1 MKTNLYKSF
10 FLALACVCGASLF
23 VLADGAKAP
32 EGGRYVGDSSV
43 SVPANAYVTFS
54 TVYNGKRYYLGV
66 DTVAAKAVPP
76 KDTVTWYEGANYATM
91 WIAGP
96 LWSPTGGVLA
106 NKDYTRTIQSV
117 WLAERVSRN
126 RYLALGAG
134 TGTYSTLRLLAD
146 GTMWHT
152 AKDTREPSKY
162 INGFLYYYSDAT
174 GIDVY
179 RYLRYDPIYGFSRL
193 YAEKPANSQR
203 ISVWDRKIGS
213 DLHFDIRPKSI
224 PIGWETHDKDT
235 TNYQITAKLTYYESI
250 DRFRS
255 RFDNTD
261 IFASRSAAIE
271 DQEELVS
278 DHGLTGYY
286 VWKSNPSIDPEHPE
300 TYNGKSLMPYYGVTS
315 YDLNDPEN
323 PVVNYGWLDSTM
335 VYVREDGFSLKTA
348 ENLWYDTIFAIGSAP
363 FDMLRKPAGGGAPTP
378 GNYANHTD
386 QLYVKFTCD
395 GVQYTDSVLVTRET
409 YHNNPFVNLETASD
423 PTDKVFPYTYTDQ
436 KLNPENVLN
445 VAITAA
451 DTAATFN
458 ISALYSAGNE
468 VQTKDHIAVSHYV
481 GEEMVLD
488 MDVPCHR
495 DTIWEYDEDG
505 NVKIDPNTGDPIYS
519 DIVLYDTLLV
529 CALEPDGVTPST
541 WVENVRLTARNQ
553 IRVKV
558 FQSNPDVAENRVAQI
573 QYTYRYWHSSAKGDQ
588 KEVTRSIWIT
598 QKWHGADNAKLYT
611 FNHKGTLDAKGLQA
625 VHEKVYTMYAIPS
638 ESHSLPLHRDHWG
651 YYRWFIYDGDHKDRD
666 VEHGTWRY
674 TLGKEPKNNQGEVFI
689 PINNATSTTSRG
701 QWDMSMGTPNH
712 FIVGDATPIPAISY
726 GASSTDTIDIACDVS
741 AYIDTAA
748 VGVVGNLKSLTEP
761 TLSYR
766 NVFQIKPAKRQA
778 DKMADCRVNGGA
790 GHDGWMEDIKIIAPA
805 KRTIGFFPKYPIA
818 ENGSDIVEDHLQYIY
833 YFNPDASGHVDNNMG
848 VKNTATGYEDDKTKC
863 YARIG
868 KKYTAGK
875 TKRRAKLLTKDDIDT
890 IGTEGPKTIKVLVVS
905 ANKSHG
911 YVLGKEPGE
920 EEATYGRIGGKTDTL
935 ALREYLENT
944 YLDATINGKTHQV
957 QPAFVISLTKETGNT
972 IIRFTHEESPRGL
985 WSYYRAGLSE
995 NYRVRWIM
1003 GSGSISGTDKI
1014 TYSHPA
1020 TVSGNRITNSDPA
1033 ILKLHMSFSAGTTGI
1048 LHRTGYL
1055 TSYQREG
1062 WGTLLSPYEY
1072 SQYLYVPDDDKA
1084 GYTGADASD
1093 QYWLIY
1099 QIIEPE
1105 DELHYETPTWYRS
1118 TNLGSS
1124 WEPVAHW
1131 DYDANEGVQD
1141 RAGHTMGAD
1150 ASLLIDNTVYKN
1162 ENETIVYCLR
1172 TEHFNL
1178 AKVTL
1183 VTRDIK
1189 KEGPNPGQGSIK
1201 SEDDVQNNY
1210 TILYDL
1216 GMDEWPKPGT
1226 TEVRAHNHHMPWGFT
1241 ELSYHY
1247 PLSAIP
1253 ASQRVNGDSELPA
1266 KGEYAF
1272 INKFVVPEGEDNAGE
1287 GIECLDGAEKGYMM
1301 CIHAAPKRTTIMR
1314 FEYPAPSCSD
1324 QQIYLV
1330 ADYCNPTS
1338 NAYQPMITADLEG
1351 WTGTKWKPIYRYKT
1365 GKIPYKEE
1373 GKTWCQMA
1381 LPIARDSIKGYAKF
1395 RCTAT
1400 LNGSGTTENAFLLID
1415 RLRFIEKNRAFSV
1428 FQNKANCIKD
1438 DSVTVLVRLN
1448 YKADPVLYEPGKL
1461 VACQFQKWDNTAN
1474 DGAGGYVPMT
1484 NAEIRPG
1491 YLQEG
1496 FSSSDT
1502 PLKTTMGNDYGFL
1515 LIPEANYDPSASNT
1529 VGGQSALR
1537 NALITAAQAKGA
1549 SSTTAPEHSLDET
1562 GSVRSFEQVIAHD
1575 YEDFGTSTNR
1585 HIKSFVKVGDDW
1597 MLYVN
1602 CRLPIAAT
1610 DNGTFRIGMTTM
1622 RNLDDTPTFDE
1633 EHCATFRIFN
1643 IKQTTSLLVNGA
1655 AWPNH
1660 TRAELTGSTPELTLL
1675 PANET
1680 QRASIKLTV
1689 PSSYGGKPVTNPRCK
1704 FDLLHV
1710 SEDVR
1715 ADNAASNAAF
1725 EAKYHCT
1732 RFQFIDDMEAF
1743 RTDDER
1749 NIMRDMTNWSAIR
1762 PEYFTYTGRTPAV
1775 ANAIYNR
1782 LNYLVTSGLLEIG
1795 LDYRDIYMGDKA
1807 DSYFYLLPV
1816 PATGLFD
1823 VTNGNKAGNADTTL
1837 RASVCN
1843 DTLWLQLHSEEPEY
1857 KLRYGYDSR
1866 VGDTYIVPTIRATRS
1881 EANGLDSKDLKVRVA
1896 HITSE
1901 DTKAAVLGWQTTKL
1915 IETNDPSWSKGDA
1928 AKEFYYVQDKNVQS
1942 PATNLD
1948 GYYESGDTVHF
1959 TPKTGTTFRLKA
1971 GYWYRFSTPFFGVTD
1986 PNTTYSVDET
1996 DDNIKGHSQF
2006 ILAIAPDTVRWT
2018 PAHPDAANLWN
2029 DDQNWTPVM
2038 HNTPEGGFLATVP
2051 MGDTKV
2057 IIPQVE
2063 GGLTPIVSD
2072 VVEDQKDTLHF
2083 GYAKNT
2089 CSAILFYP
2097 NAEILGQE
2105 RLNYNTAY
2113 VDVPMTTGKWQTF
2126 SPALD
2131 DVYAGDMYIPFSTSF
2146 NPADPA
2152 SGASID
2158 NVDFAPKPFPYGA
2171 AYNGSY
2177 NPRVYP
2183 FAFYQGFYNSSVP
2196 VAFYNTDEDDLPV
2209 VTTMEQSKNSVDWV
2223 KTNALDMYYAPGKAC
2238 ILTGYDPSDE
2248 DGNPL
2253 VVRLPKP
2260 VDTYYGYGQY
2270 GGNYISGSAVNITR
2284 ENKMTHNLAYDQYAT
2299 GFSASEG
2306 MTYTLTNASESNI
2319 FFFGNPT
2326 MALIDVYSLCL
2337 DNADVLKH
2345 EDGTYHF
2352 TAYNLIDGDNYVS
2365 KEITGRGQFFVA
2377 PQRAVGLIANDT
2389 QKAAKQLSIKLK
2401 PSALVAITGDGR
2413 LVSVEEPAKPMPR
2426 RAPLAATAINKKR
2439 LYIAAA
2445 NETDWGVKKAYLTL
2459 GEQEGAQP
2467 GYRFGEDALSIA
2479 SGLNYYSDESFSTPL
2494 SLYTIADNQAMML
2507 DVRDT
2512 ISMVPLAFTTLDEKY
2527 TFSEYT
2533 LLSFAMEGDWKEPLY
2548 LFDAVTGDSIRI
2560 VNGLQLSVV
2569 TPQSDQLR
2577 YYINGAANTSSAD
2590 DHSGTPTG
2598 IEIVNEPNDQVPNDQ
2613 MGNDQMVHIY
2623 DVLGRHVMTL
2633 APDDLIYNVKLPTGV
2648 YIISRSNKTERMII
2662 K

>member
-1 MKTNLYKSF
+1 MMRIGKLLSTAILKWLFIFCYF
-10 FLALACVCGASLF
+10 GCMGATMS
-23 VLADGAKAP
+23 VYAQGGEKAP
-32 EGGRYVGDSSV
+32 AAIAGKYVIDNTV
-43 SVPANAYVTFS
+43 AVPAGAYTTFS
-54 TVYNGKRYYLGV
+54 TVYEGKRYYLGIDTTRAKAIPAK
-66 DTVAAKAVPP
+66 DTVA
-76 KDTVTWYEGANYATM
+76 WYDQPNYASM
-91 WIAGP
+91 WVVGGLYNPRATSSTDVLPDKNYQRAIES
-96 LWSPTGGVLA
+96 LWI
-106 NKDYTRTIQSV
+106 R
-117 WLAERVSRN
+117 ERCSRKK
-126 RYLALGAG
+126 YLALGDAP
-134 TGTYSTLRLLAD
+134 TGVMYNPLILRDSSTATPN
-146 GTMWHT
+146 GNVAIWYTQ
-152 AKDTREPSKY
+152 KDDREPSKY
-162 INGFLYYYSDAT
+162 INGFLYYYSNAS

-179 RYLRYDPIYGFSRL
+179 RYLRYDPIYGFSRA
-193 YAEKPANSQR
+193 YAAKPDNSQR

-271 DQEELVS
+271 DQQKLVS
-278 DHGLTGYY
+278 THGLTGYY

-315 YDLNDPEN
+315 YDDSSDPEN

-386 QLYVKFTCD
+386 QLYIKFTCD

-423 PTDKVFPYTYTDQ
+423 PTDKVFPYTYTNL

-468 VQTKDHIAVSHYV
+468 VQTKDHIAVSRYV
-481 GEEMVLD
+481 GEEMVLNL
-488 MDVPCHR
+488 DVRCHR

-505 NVKIDPNTGDPIYS
+505 NVEIDPITGDPIYS

-529 CALEPDGVTPST
+529 RALEPDGVTPST

-558 FQSNPDVAENRVAQI
+558 LQSNPDVAENRVAQI

-674 TLGKEPKNNQGEVFI
+674 TLGKEPKNNRGEVFI

-712 FIVGDATPIPAISY
+712 FIVGDATPIPAINY
-726 GASSTDTIDIACDVS
+726 GASATDTIDVACDVS

-748 VGVVGNLKSLTEP
+748 VGVVGSLKSLTEP

-778 DKMADCRVNGGA
+778 DKMADCRVNGGT
-790 GHDGWMEDIKIIAPA
+790 GHNGWMEDIKIIAPA

-848 VKNTATGYEDDKTKC
+848 VKNTATGYEYDKTKC

-868 KKYTAGK
+868 KKYK
-875 TKRRAKLLTKDDIDT
+875 TGDST
-890 IGTEGPKTIKVLVVS
+890 
-905 ANKSHG
+905 
-911 YVLGKEPGE
+911 
-920 EEATYGRIGGKTDTL
+920 
-935 ALREYLENT
+935 
-944 YLDATINGKTHQV
+944 
-957 QPAFVISLTKETGNT
+957 
-972 IIRFTHEESPRGL
+972 
-985 WSYYRAGLSE
+985 YRA
-995 NYRVRWIM
+995 
-1003 GSGSISGTDKI
+1003 
-1014 TYSHPA
+1014 
-1020 TVSGNRITNSDPA
+1020 
-1033 ILKLHMSFSAGTTGI
+1033 
-1048 LHRTGYL
+1048 
-1055 TSYQREG
+1055 Q
-1062 WGTLLSPYEY
+1062 LLSPSNITIGRSKPVIMVNPRKGTGFVIGKNGSGFTTIDLPDSVYNGNATTLQHFIEDEFLNTTEVRDAFKMTLERPSTNEISIKNGNDYLQFDFSDGLLWSTASGRPDRTMDYSAAENSGNYITNTQSTSVKLWMHAAWWLDILVYREGYMMTYDYSKTCIRRNFWGTCLEY
-1072 SQYLYVPDDDKA
+1072 RDDYTRNIRIQGNLEDDKDESNR
-1084 GYTGADASD
+1084 G
-1093 QYWLIY
+1093 WLFY
-1099 QIIEPE
+1099 EIIEPDE
-1105 DELHYETPTWYRS
+1105 ELHYETPTWYRS
-1118 TNLGSS
+1118 TNLGLS

-1189 KEGPNPGQGSIK
+1189 KEGPNPGQGSII

-1247 PLSAIP
+1247 PLSEIP
-1253 ASQRVNGDSELPA
+1253 AFQRVNGDSELPA

-1272 INKFVVPEGEDNAGE
+1272 INKFVVPEGEDNEGE
-1287 GIECLDGAEKGYMM
+1287 EIECLDGAGNGYMM

-1351 WTGTKWKPIYRYKT
+1351 WTGTQWKQIYRYKT
-1365 GKIPYKEE
+1365 GKIPYKEN

-1415 RLRFIEKNRAFSV
+1415 HLRFIEKNRAFSV

-1461 VACQFQKWDNTAN
+1461 VACQFQKWDNDAN
-1474 DGAGGYVPMT
+1474 DGAGGYVPMK

-1491 YLQEG
+1491 YLQDG

-1549 SSTTAPEHSLDET
+1549 SSTAAPEHSLDET

-1585 HIKSFVKVGDDW
+1585 HIKSFVKMGDDW
-1597 MLYVN
+1597 MLYLN

-1622 RNLDDTPTFDE
+1622 MNLDDTPTFDE
-1633 EHCATFRIFN
+1633 EHCATFHIFN
-1643 IKQTTSLLVNGA
+1643 IKQTTSLLVNDA

-1680 QRASIKLTV
+1680 QRASIKLTI

-1704 FDLLHV
+1704 FDLLHA

-1743 RTDDER
+1743 RADDER

-1837 RASVCN
+1837 QASVCN

-1881 EANGLDSKDLKVRVA
+1881 EANGLESKDLKVRVA

-1915 IETNDPSWSKGDA
+1915 IETNDPSWSAGDA
-1928 AKEFYYVQDKNVQS
+1928 AEEFYYVQDKNVQS

-1948 GYYESGDTVHF
+1948 GYYKSGDIVHF

-1996 DDNIKGHSQF
+1996 VEDNIKGHSQF
-2006 ILAIAPDTVRWT
+2006 ILAVAPDTVRWT
-2018 PAHPDAANLWN
+2018 PAHPDAANYWN
-2029 DDQNWTPVM
+2029 DDANWTPVM
-2038 HNTPEGGFLATVP
+2038 ASAPADGFKAKVP

-2057 IIPQVE
+2057 IIPE
-2063 GGLTPIVSD
+2063 MAAANTLPIVNNT
-2072 VVEDQKDTLHF
+2072 VPRRIDTLDYGF
-2083 GYAKNT
+2083 KKNT
-2089 CSAILFYP
+2089 CKDILFKP
-2097 NAEILGQE
+2097 RSTILGQE
-2105 RLNYNTAY
+2105 MLDYERAF
-2113 VDVPMTTGKWQTF
+2113 VDVPLATAEYMTF
-2126 SPALD
+2126 SPALKYI
-2131 DVYAGDMYIPFSTSF
+2131 YAGDMYIPKV
-2146 NPADPA
+2146 A
-2152 SGASID
+2152 D
-2158 NVDFAPKPFPYGA
+2158 NVDFDPKEFKDPSTSYSASYNRKTPYAMYA
-2171 AYNGSY
+2171 AYY
-2177 NPRVYP
+2177 NQTVNWAY
-2183 FAFYQGFYNSSVP
+2183 
-2196 VAFYNTDEDDLPV
+2196 YNTDTEGNEL
-2209 VTTMEQSKNSVDWV
+2209 SYKSRSSADWV
-2223 KTNALDMYYAPGKAC
+2223 FTNTMKMPLTPGTACLLLAYDKTG
-2238 ILTGYDPSDE
+2238 E
-2248 DGNPL
+2248 DKDS
-2253 VVRLPKP
+2253 VIVRLPKKETHYP
-2260 VDTYYGYGQY
+2260 
-2270 GGNYISGSAVNITR
+2270 YIGKKPDGTWGTGAEETMEGKPAFGDLSN
-2284 ENKMTHNLAYDQYAT
+2284 NLAFNKTDLAEART
-2299 GFSASEG
+2299 AAGSETAG
-2306 MTYTLTNASESNI
+2306 ITYTLTNETPSKV

-2326 MALIDVYSLCL
+2326 MALIDVYKLCQDNSSKL
-2337 DNADVLKH
+2337 DKG
-2345 EDGTYHF
+2345 GTGTSYYF
-2352 TAYNLIDGDNYVS
+2352 TAYHLREGEASYSIRVINGP
-2365 KEITGRGQFFVA
+2365 GQFFVA
-2377 PQRAVGLIANDT
+2377 PQRSVGLIAASPGT
-2389 QKAAKQLSIKLK
+2389 ELEVELR
-2401 PSALVAITGDGR
+2401 PEALVAMADG
-2413 LVSVEEPAKPMPR
+2413 SAISIDTISFSAPAR
-2426 RAPLAATAINKKR
+2426 RAAYQEPSPVNW
-2439 LYIAAA
+2439 LYMSAA
-2445 NETDWGVKKAYLTL
+2445 NETDGGLCKAYLTI
-2459 GEQEGAQP
+2459 GQSAMASRN
-2467 GYRFGEDALSIA
+2467 YVAGEDALNLS
-2479 SGLNYYSDESFSTPL
+2479 SGTSNNVAYETPL
-2494 SLYTIADNQAMML
+2494 SMYTIAGNEALML
-2507 DVRDT
+2507 DVRDSIGT
-2512 ISMVPLAFTTLDEKY
+2512 IPLVFATLPDYEY
-2527 TFSEYT
+2527 EDYT
-2533 LLSFAMEGDWKEPLY
+2533 LLSFAFEGHWSTPLY
-2548 LFDAVTGDSIRI
+2548 LYDALTNDSIQI
-2560 VNGLQLSVV
+2560 TNGLQVAV
-2569 TPQSDQLR
+2569 RTPESDQIR
-2577 YYINGAANTSSAD
+2577 YFINGNGARTTTDGGQPGVTTDIDEVDDQLPTANNQSA
-2590 DHSGTPTG
+2590 
-2598 IEIVNEPNDQVPNDQ
+2598 I
-2613 MGNDQMVHIY
+2613 IY
-2623 DVLGRHVMTL
+2623 DVLGRPVLNLSEH
-2633 APDDLIYNVKLPTGV
+2633 DLISNIQLPTGV
-2648 YIISRSNKTERMII
+2648 YIIQRGKNTERMVIR
-2662 K
+2662 